1 LNEDLKLKT
10 SKLEESEIFYKNQ
23 IEQLSELYKNKIKE
37 KEKFLI
43 EEKNYSEM
51 TKNNEGNLKKVIN
64 DHLTTINNLK
74 KQNEMYNTLDF

>member
-23 IEQLSELYKNKIKE
+23 IEQLSQLSQLYKDKIKE

-74 KQNEMYNTLDF
+74 KQNDMYI

>member
-1 LNEDLKLKT
+1 MNEDLKLKT

-23 IEQLSELYKNKIKE
+23 IEQLSQLSQLYKDKIKE

-74 KQNEMYNTLDF
+74 KQNDMYI